1 MSNELPPEYTSF
13 TSVDNNPNN
22 IKHSQENS
30 SEDDKEKSNGYENTL
45 PISEKSTSTSLPVYN
60 ELTDFK
66 NSTETST
73 ATEQLLLTTNTAN
86 ATAPSQP
93 SPPSMNSAPPLPKR
107 TYNFN
112 NAICFKT
119 SERILD
125 DLRNEPFFFYSAYST
140 DDADERPGILKEETV
155 YYADRLI
162 GFLKNTTRKYQ
173 FLVLDSCPDYCQSKR
188 VQKLPSGKSAY
199 VFDGIL
205 VPNDT
210 QPHTIPTTPILHAR
224 IKLKGSFPLTTSVN
238 HKFYCFE
245 DHDLLEEDRNDLIDL
260 TEKYI
265 DTEDNNIKNMIK
277 SSLPE
282 IIDSATFVSS
292 SSPIVM
298 RIEITKPTFDYQSLM
313 DFEEESIELRYTSFL
328 SRFETSQQQD
338 EFTAKTGIPSVRD
351 CLYTLVKVLK
361 GPIEYVNNEE
371 KKTLKPNTSAELNIN
386 INLSLLENKLL
397 FEKQSEEELL
407 PPSFSKFGKFKEI
420 GIDYYRRALIEV
432 FYLGNRLFAKTPR
445 DFFKTRV
452 SFTDAGSDLFYL
464 LNEPTTQQQLQFWN
478 NSTEFSHSPS
488 YTILSATP
496 YYSEQLLV
504 NTYQALTSLNKDLI
518 PEYFDALKWC
528 SLNHQNSYV
537 LQTYVASL
545 SSAGTIGFTELK
557 ECYKQFDIDI
567 NDPDIAAQL
576 TDDMLIIAYQ
586 NALILSTDKQSKI
599 KLRNSLK
606 TLGIYR
612 ESEAINDYLER
623 EPLFD
628 IADAYEALETD
639 PSVDDDILVTA
650 YQLKVEDSYQ
660 KDSIYERAL
669 LTVALQRKSL
679 YLINFIDHSIPRL
692 SSRYAVNNDKEAYK
706 YLGCDQYADDFQVI
720 RIFQERMNKDTNANF
735 KELWNSLK
743 IIGETRK
750 SKLIE
755 GFLSSGFIDSR
766 LLSVE
771 SMPAGINNIG
781 NTCYLN
787 SLLQFYFVIKPL
799 RDMILDYNSTL
810 PEASDFNTSEA
821 YSKRRIGGRVVSYK
835 ETERSYQ
842 FMYQLRDLFDKMIH
856 TPDRCVTPTRELAY
870 LAFSPSTDEVEFES
884 EELQPKTSDSHLDDD
899 LSTEWMVV
907 STNSI
912 QEDNAT
918 QKDDLPDLISINSES
933 ERSTF
938 KDEVMENEDSAEI
951 RESNDGEEMVT
962 GSSQI
967 KFKENDVA
975 ETIDLCT
982 PEPASKHKSKDT
994 TEPNGKAN
1002 ETHQKRM
1009 PLTAKIS
1016 PDQIENALEMGRQQ
1030 DVTECI
1036 ENVLFQMES
1045 ALEPKE
1051 FENDNE
1057 QIDSIKEY
1065 FYGKTKQTL
1074 APVDPQSKMELP
1086 DSSKIRTKIE
1096 RFLSLLVNV
1105 GDHPKDIYDALDTYF
1120 TEDLMSLDDGE
1131 VKRSLTIT
1139 ELPKILQIQVQRV
1152 QFDRERGIPFK
1163 SIEPLPFKEKLYMD
1177 RYMDTDDQT
1186 IISKRHEVF
1195 HWRHKIRE
1203 LNNRKSLINRRDEN
1217 GFTVREALMGTRDL
1231 LKSELLLE
1239 SGVLV
1244 DSNTIEVLQNQV
1256 ERIDEEL
1263 KSINSEVQSL
1273 ETKIYTQFDQF
1284 TKIGYS
1290 IFAIFIHRGQASYG
1304 HYWIY
1309 IKDPVRNVYR
1319 KYNDEIVSEVTLEE
1333 VLNFQEGNTATP
1345 YYLVFVKEDLDEFI
1359 NPLNRKIDHEAI
1371 VELD

>member
-1 MSNELPPEYTSF
+1 
-13 TSVDNNPNN
+13 
-22 IKHSQENS
+22 
-30 SEDDKEKSNGYENTL
+30 
-45 PISEKSTSTSLPVYN
+45 
-60 ELTDFK
+60 
-66 NSTETST
+66 
-73 ATEQLLLTTNTAN
+73 
-86 ATAPSQP
+86 
-93 SPPSMNSAPPLPKR
+93 
-107 TYNFN
+107 
-112 NAICFKT
+112 
-119 SERILD
+119 
-125 DLRNEPFFFYSAYST
+125 
-140 DDADERPGILKEETV
+140 
-155 YYADRLI
+155 
-162 GFLKNTTRKYQ
+162 
-173 FLVLDSCPDYCQSKR
+173 
-188 VQKLPSGKSAY
+188 
-199 VFDGIL
+199 
-205 VPNDT
+205 
-210 QPHTIPTTPILHAR
+210 
-224 IKLKGSFPLTTSVN
+224 
-238 HKFYCFE
+238 
-245 DHDLLEEDRNDLIDL
+245 
-260 TEKYI
+260 
-265 DTEDNNIKNMIK
+265 
-277 SSLPE
+277 
-282 IIDSATFVSS
+282 
-292 SSPIVM
+292 
-298 RIEITKPTFDYQSLM
+298 
-313 DFEEESIELRYTSFL
+313 
-328 SRFETSQQQD
+328 
-338 EFTAKTGIPSVRD
+338 
-351 CLYTLVKVLK
+351 
-361 GPIEYVNNEE
+361 
-371 KKTLKPNTSAELNIN
+371 
-386 INLSLLENKLL
+386 
-397 FEKQSEEELL
+397 
-407 PPSFSKFGKFKEI
+407 
-420 GIDYYRRALIEV
+420 
-432 FYLGNRLFAKTPR
+432 
-445 DFFKTRV
+445 
-452 SFTDAGSDLFYL
+452 
-464 LNEPTTQQQLQFWN
+464 
-478 NSTEFSHSPS
+478 
-488 YTILSATP
+488 
-496 YYSEQLLV
+496 
-504 NTYQALTSLNKDLI
+504 
-518 PEYFDALKWC
+518 
-528 SLNHQNSYV
+528 
-537 LQTYVASL
+537 
-545 SSAGTIGFTELK
+545 
-557 ECYKQFDIDI
+557 
-567 NDPDIAAQL
+567 
-576 TDDMLIIAYQ
+576 
-586 NALILSTDKQSKI
+586 
-599 KLRNSLK
+599 
-606 TLGIYR
+606 
-612 ESEAINDYLER
+612 
-623 EPLFD
+623 
-628 IADAYEALETD
+628 
-639 PSVDDDILVTA
+639 
-650 YQLKVEDSYQ
+650 
-660 KDSIYERAL
+660 
-669 LTVALQRKSL
+669 
-679 YLINFIDHSIPRL
+679 
-692 SSRYAVNNDKEAYK
+692 
-706 YLGCDQYADDFQVI
+706 
-720 RIFQERMNKDTNANF
+720 MNKDTNANF

-766 LLSVE
+766 LLSIE

-810 PEASDFNTSEA
+810 PEASDFNASEA

-856 TPDRCVTPTRELAY
+856 SPDRCVTPTRELAY

-884 EELQPKTSDSHLDDD
+884 EASQPKTSDSHLDDD

-912 QEDNAT
+912 QENKDT
-918 QKDDLPDLISINSES
+918 QKNEFYDLISVNSES
-933 ERSTF
+933 ERSIL
-938 KDEVMENEDSAEI
+938 KDEVMGNDDSAETK
-951 RESNDGEEMVT
+951 ESDDKEDEEVAT

-967 KFKENDVA
+967 QSNDA
-975 ETIDLCT
+975 METIDLCT
-982 PEPASKHKSKDT
+982 PEPNSKQKIQDIPEEKA
-994 TEPNGKAN
+994 KAN
-1002 ETHQKRM
+1002 QAPQKRM

-1057 QIDSIKEY
+1057 QIDSIKQF

-1074 APVDPQSKMELP
+1074 APVDPQTKMELP
-1086 DSSKIRTKIE
+1086 DSSTVRTKIE

-1139 ELPKILQIQVQRV
+1139 ELPKILQIQIQRV

-1203 LNNRKSLINRRDEN
+1203 LNNRKSLINHRDEN
-1217 GFTVREALMGTRDL
+1217 GFTAREALMGTRDL
-1231 LKSELLLE
+1231 LKSELLIE

-1256 ERIDEEL
+1256 EKIDEEL
-1263 KSINSEVQSL
+1263 KNINNEIQSL

-1359 NPLNRKIDHEAI
+1359 NPLNRKIEKAV